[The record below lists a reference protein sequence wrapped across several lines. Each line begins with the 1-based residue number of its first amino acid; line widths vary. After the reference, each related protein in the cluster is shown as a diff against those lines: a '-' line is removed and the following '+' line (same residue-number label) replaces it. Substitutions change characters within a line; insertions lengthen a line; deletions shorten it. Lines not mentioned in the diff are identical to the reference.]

1 MSGGVCRVPPRRAVL
16 DLPLIGRRTF
26 IAPLRGAL
34 GEPPSAAGIAGSR
47 PGGRPHFL
55 YGQEMGERSRRGLCP
70 LDPRAASGWPSAKVG
85 GAPPRMSERAYSIPP
100 AAAPRAQCLCPRVS
114 GTVPEVRPGRHGRF
128 CVARSA
134 HGEAENRAVQ
144 PPARAKRANARNG
157 RCFPPGVPGEPS
169 GFGRWERKAHVSCGP
184 CPQLTPR
191 SVKPMRVRL
200 TGGGSATLPRVPL
213 PGKLAAPFPSLGAPA
228 T

>member
-1 MSGGVCRVPPRRAVL
+1 
-16 DLPLIGRRTF
+16 
-26 IAPLRGAL
+26 
-34 GEPPSAAGIAGSR
+34 
-47 PGGRPHFL
+47 
-55 YGQEMGERSRRGLCP
+55 MGERSRRGPCP

-85 GAPPRMSERAYSIPP
+85 GALLRISGRAYSIPP
-100 AAAPRAQCLCPRVS
+100 AAAPRAQCLCRRVS
-114 GTVPEVRPGRHGRF
+114 GTVPKVRPGRHGRF

-134 HGEAENRAVQ
+134 HGEAENCAATPRTRAE
-144 PPARAKRANARNG
+144 RANARNG

-200 TGGGSATLPRVPL
+200 TGGGLRRPAR
-213 PGKLAAPFPSLGAPA
+213 AAPGARYARRPISGLRAAFGGWPPKRGLRIAVAGAPPRDLGLSPLRGPGHA
-228 T
+228 GRIS